1 MSSHGSSGCL
11 IPSSQSSFLL
21 LVSGLHV
28 APSHPI
34 SFEERVPLF
43 YTDANVYVY
52 MNIQLKETL
61 ENMSLNGWNNE
72 ADLKVRRT
80 YQKAV
85 CYSKVFYLKD
95 GYHTL
100 E

>member
-1 MSSHGSSGCL
+1 
-11 IPSSQSSFLL
+11 
-21 LVSGLHV
+21 
-28 APSHPI
+28 
-34 SFEERVPLF
+34 
-43 YTDANVYVY
+43 